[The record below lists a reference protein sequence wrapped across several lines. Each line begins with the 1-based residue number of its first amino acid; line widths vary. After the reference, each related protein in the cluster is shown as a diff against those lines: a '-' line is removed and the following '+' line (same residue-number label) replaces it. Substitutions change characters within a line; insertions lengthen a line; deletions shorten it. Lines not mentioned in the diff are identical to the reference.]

1 MTLTTTKTFVL
12 ILLGGLLLA
21 ACQPA
26 IPTPLPDITL
36 PAPTLAFS
44 DFPHAAQAARDDL
57 ATQLNLSSG
66 EVKIEQVIPALWPNS
81 CLGLGGADE
90 ACLQVIT
97 SGYLVTLS
105 AGGKTYEYRTDIDG
119 SQLRPVPPGME
130 KPAAV
135 DAAISTLA
143 EQLGIDPSLISLAGF
158 DAVDWPDSC
167 LGVSTPDVMCA
178 QVITPGYRVV
188 LSAAGKG
195 YELHTNQDGSQVIV
209 APLESSQPDIPVITL
224 KTEDPQAGC
233 QEFQVTRTGLGS
245 GACGSDIE
253 IEAFP
258 GMQRAVELEMWLARY
273 APFEVTAAD
282 GSLSFE
288 GRGTQKAVLAE
299 QRALIAW
306 TRLVALDLES
316 PPSEPPPGLVI
327 DWYRTGGLAGVCD
340 RLMIFESGFAYARDC
355 QQNSLGQTLLQTD
368 QIKLL
373 YEWRDAFKPAKVN
386 ASDGV
391 TDGYNYELLFNG
403 AGSSAPTSADQKNML
418 VLAAQ
423 LFDIL
428 TR

>member
-1 MTLTTTKTFVL
+1 MSLTATKTFIL
-12 ILLGGLLLA
+12 FLLLGLILA

-26 IPTPLPDITL
+26 IPTPLPDITI

-44 DFPHAAQAARDDL
+44 EFPRAAQAARDDL
-57 ATQLNLSSG
+57 AGQLNLSSG
-66 EVKIEQVIPALWPNS
+66 DVKIEQVIAALWPNS

-119 SQLRPVPPGME
+119 SQLRPVPAGLE

-135 DAAISTLA
+135 DAAISALA
-143 EQLGIDPSLISLAGF
+143 DQLGLDPALISLAGF
-158 DAVDWPDSC
+158 EAVEWPDSC
-167 LGVSTPDVMCA
+167 LGVATPGVMCTE
-178 QVITPGYRVV
+178 VITPGYRVV

-195 YELHTNQDGSQVIV
+195 YELHTNQDGSQVII
-209 APLESSQPDIPVITL
+209 APLESTQPDIPVITL
-224 KTEDPQAGC
+224 QTQDPQTGC
-233 QEFQVTRTGLGS
+233 QEIQVTRTGLGS
-245 GACGSDIE
+245 GVCGGDIE
-253 IEAFP
+253 IKPFP
-258 GMQRAVELEMWLARY
+258 GMQRSVELEMWLARY

-282 GSLSFE
+282 GSIRFE

-327 DWYRTGGLAGVCD
+327 DWNRTGGLAGVCD
-340 RLMIFESGFAYARDC
+340 RLMIFESGFVYARDC
-355 QQNSLGQTLLQTD
+355 QQNSLGQTLLQTE

-373 YEWRDAFKPAKVN
+373 YQWRDGFKPAKIS

-403 AGSSAPTSADQKNML
+403 AGSSAPTSADQKDML